1 MAHKATA
8 EKKTGSAK
16 RTEIGYWASLVYVG
30 LLLSYII
37 YNWSKL
43 ACLPPN
49 ELGDFTAG
57 AFGPLAILWLVL
69 GYFQQG
75 DELKQSTDALIQQA
89 AELQQSAAHQAAL
102 VEVSRL
108 QVQNEIDRHREERRR
123 QKIKNQPKFSLTW
136 ESDDYEYKN
145 RGTLQCTNLGPE
157 CMDVHIWC
165 EEDSVNAGVHIETY
179 EAYPILRR
187 NEAVKATLLIPDLN
201 STEFVE
207 INIWYC
213 DGDDDEQVQT
223 YFGRITLAGH
233 RPRIIF
239 ESYAEMAQRTDF
251 HNDLLNEMIA
261 STEADHSQASVSAV
275 GSSE

>member
-8 EKKTGSAK
+8 EKKTDAAK

-43 ACLPPN
+43 ECLPPN

-75 DELKQSTDALIQQA
+75 DELKQNTDALIQQA

-102 VEVSRL
+102 VAVSRL
-108 QVQNEIDRHREERRR
+108 QVEAEIERHRDERRR
-123 QKIKNQPKFSLTW
+123 QKIKNQPKFSVTW
-136 ESDDYEYKN
+136 ESDGYADNN

-165 EEDSVNAGVHIETY
+165 DEDNENAGVQIETY
-179 EAYPILRR
+179 EEYPILRR
-187 NEAVKATLLIPDLN
+187 NEAAKATLFIPDLN
-201 STEFVE
+201 TTESIEVT
-207 INIWYC
+207 IWYC
-213 DGDDDEQVQT
+213 DADNEEQAQSYSGYV
-223 YFGRITLAGH
+223 TLAGL
-233 RPRIIF
+233 RPKIIF
-239 ESYAEMAQRTDF
+239 ETYAEMAQRTDF
-251 HNDLLNEMIA
+251 HEDLLNEL
-261 STEADHSQASVSAV
+261 SDSPEANPSQEIDSAV
-275 GSSE
+275 RSSE